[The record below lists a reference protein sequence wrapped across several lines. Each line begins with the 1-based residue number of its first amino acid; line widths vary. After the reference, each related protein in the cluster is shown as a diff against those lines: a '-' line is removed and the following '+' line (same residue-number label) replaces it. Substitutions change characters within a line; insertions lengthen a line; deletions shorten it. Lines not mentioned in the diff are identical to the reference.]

1 MSAELIIRE
10 QLQEILEITSAFEIT
25 LEDDLREYGMDSLN
39 AVELVVS
46 LEDKFGI
53 EFNEE
58 DLFVESLNS
67 IQKLVDIIKCM
78 QNAICW

>member
-10 QLQEILEITSAFEIT
+10 QLQEILEITNAFEIT

-78 QNAICW
+78 QNAIC

>member
-10 QLQEILEITSAFEIT
+10 QLQEILEITNAFEIT

>member
-10 QLQEILEITSAFEIT
+10 QLQEILEITNAFEIT

-67 IQKLVDIIKCM
+67 IQKLVEKRGEYLS
-78 QNAICW
+78 

>member
-10 QLQEILEITSAFEIT
+10 QLQEILEITNAFEIT

-39 AVELVVS
+39 AVELVAS

-78 QNAICW
+78 QNAIC

>member
-10 QLQEILEITSAFEIT
+10 QLQEILEITNAFEIT

-46 LEDKFGI
+46 LEYKFGI

>member
-10 QLQEILEITSAFEIT
+10 QLQEILEITNAFEIT
-25 LEDDLREYGMDSLN
+25 LEDDLRDYGMDSLN